1 MYLIPFYKFVSLEL
15 QGFECTASL
24 VKSVIIPCARAVSV
38 SLLVLCFHAPL
49 FSVDISV
56 KDWFL
61 CASYI
66 EVNYKIQLRTTRQKR
81 YLSVTC
87 LVLLC
92 CYYLHSG
99 TRI

>member
-1 MYLIPFYKFVSLEL
+1 
-15 QGFECTASL
+15 
-24 VKSVIIPCARAVSV
+24 
-38 SLLVLCFHAPL
+38 
-49 FSVDISV
+49 V

-99 TRI
+99 TRIWHYNLASFIYTAHIIPPVLRSLKATVK